1 MADRDVQ
8 IRAGRG
14 IHPDPEIGGVG
25 AVLKNIFR
33 PLGSQF
39 GPNVRGWGEGGLPGP
54 LSWIRHCTGTYY
66 WYCCTVRHHCI
77 KGLGH

>member
-1 MADRDVQ
+1 MADRDLQ

-33 PLGSQF
+33 LLGSQF
-39 GPNVRGWGEGGLPGP
+39 GPNVRGWASPGP
-54 LSWIRHCTGTYY
+54 SPGSATAQEPIIGTA
-66 WYCCTVRHHCI
+66 VR
-77 KGLGH
+77 

>member
-1 MADRDVQ
+1 MADRDLQ

-39 GPNVRGWGEGGLPGP
+39 GSNVRGWGGGASPGP
-54 LSWIRHCTGTYY
+54 SPGSATAQEPIIGTA
-66 WYCCTVRHHCI
+66 VR
-77 KGLGH
+77 